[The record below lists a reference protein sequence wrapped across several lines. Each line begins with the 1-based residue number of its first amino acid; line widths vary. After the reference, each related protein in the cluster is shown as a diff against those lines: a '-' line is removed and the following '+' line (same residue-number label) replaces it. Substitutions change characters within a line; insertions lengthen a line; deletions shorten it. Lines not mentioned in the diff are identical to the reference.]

1 MRFYAAAEKKF
12 KITFFSS
19 INDIFWGTAM
29 KYSKRVIPLILSA
42 FILVSCSSEN
52 KASTGEGY
60 TSAIELNYMTLR
72 SV

>member
-1 MRFYAAAEKKF
+1 MRFYAAAEEKF